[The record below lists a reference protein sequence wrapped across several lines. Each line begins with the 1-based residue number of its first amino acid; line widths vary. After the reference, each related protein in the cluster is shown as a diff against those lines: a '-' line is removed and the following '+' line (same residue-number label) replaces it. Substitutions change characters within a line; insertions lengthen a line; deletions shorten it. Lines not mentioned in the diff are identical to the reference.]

1 MSDRHGQRRARAW
14 EMLTARDPGVAA
26 LVVTSLPN
34 IRYLTGFSG
43 SNAVLLLTGDGA
55 LLGTDGRYVVQA
67 GAQCPD
73 LPLIVDRV
81 TLPAVVAQWAQRGGG
96 ALAFEAEHLSVAALR
111 DLESAVPDSASVTFA
126 ETRGIVEECRVVKD
140 ALELDL
146 IARACRISDD
156 ALAAILPSVRVGD
169 TERAIA
175 RRLEAEMFA
184 LGADA
189 ISFETIVG
197 GGPHSAIPHH
207 TPTDRPLEPGDFLLI
222 DFGAEVGGYHADET
236 RTFVMG
242 RPQEWQS
249 ETHALVLAAQEAG
262 RSAARA
268 GAALADVDAAS
279 RSVID
284 ASGHGELFG
293 HGLGHGV
300 GLQIHEAPFF
310 SARSVGMLHGG
321 SPVTVEPGVY
331 FPGRG
336 GVRIE
341 DTVLVTD
348 GPPEPLTT
356 TERGLVAL
364 G

>member
-1 MSDRHGQRRARAW
+1 MSQRHAERRSRAW
-14 EMLTARDPGVAA
+14 AA
-26 LVVTSLPN
+26 LRADYPDVDAFIVTSLPN
-34 IRYLTGFSG
+34 VRYLTGFTG
-43 SNAVLLLTGDGA
+43 SNAVLLLSAEGCT
-55 LLGTDGRYVVQA
+55 LGTDGRYVIQA
-67 GAQCPD
+67 GDECPD
-73 LPLIVDRV
+73 LPLLIDRMTLTALVAEWSRTHGGVLALEADHV
-81 TLPAVVAQWAQRGGG
+81 TL
-96 ALAFEAEHLSVAALR
+96 AAMHDLR
-111 DLESAVPDSASVTFA
+111 DAIAGAKPVNFR
-126 ETRGIVEECRVVKD
+126 ETRGVVEGCRVVKD
-140 ALELDL
+140 DLEIELL
-146 IARACRISDD
+146 ARACSVSDD
-156 ALAAILPSVRVGD
+156 ALAIVIASVRVGD
-169 TERAIA
+169 TEREIA
-175 RRLEAEMFA
+175 RRLEAQMYA
-184 LGADA
+184 CGADA
-189 ISFETIVG
+189 ISFETIVA

-207 TPTDRPLEPGDFLLI
+207 SPTDRPLERGDFLLI

-242 RPQEWQS
+242 APLPWQV

-262 RSAARA
+262 RSTARA
-268 GAALADVDAAS
+268 GADLAEVDQAA
-279 RSVID
+279 RSVIVD
-284 ASGHGELFG
+284 AGHGDLFG

-348 GPPEPLTT
+348 GLPQPLTM
-356 TERGLVAL
+356 TERGLTAL

>member
-1 MSDRHGQRRARAW
+1 MSVRHAERRSRAW
-14 EMLTARDPGVAA
+14 AA
-26 LVVTSLPN
+26 LLAGHPDAEAFVVTSLPN
-34 IRYLTGFSG
+34 VRYLTGFTG
-43 SNAVLLLTGDGA
+43 SNAVLLLGADGA

-67 GAQCPD
+67 GQECPD
-73 LPLIVDRV
+73 LPLLVDRMTLTALVADWARTGGVLALEADHV
-81 TLPAVVAQWAQRGGG
+81 TLAAMGELREAVSDAR
-96 ALAFEAEHLSVAALR
+96 
-111 DLESAVPDSASVTFA
+111 AVDFR
-126 ETRGIVEECRVVKD
+126 ETRGVVEGCRIVKD
-140 ALELDL
+140 ALEIDL
-146 IARACRISDD
+146 LARACQVSDE
-156 ALAAILPSVRVGD
+156 ALAAVVAQVRVGD
-169 TERAIA
+169 TERQIA
-175 RRLEAEMFA
+175 RRLEAEMYA
-184 LGADA
+184 RGADA
-189 ISFETIVG
+189 LSFETIVA

-207 TPTDRPLEPGDFLLI
+207 SPTDRPLERGDFLLI

-242 RPQEWQS
+242 EPQSWQV
-249 ETHALVLAAQEAG
+249 ETHALVLSAQEAG
-262 RSAARA
+262 LASARD
-268 GAALADVDAAS
+268 GADLADVDGAA
-279 RSVID
+279 RGVID
-284 ASGHGELFG
+284 AAGHGELFG

-348 GPPEPLTT
+348 GPPQPLTM
-356 TERGLVAL
+356 TERGLTAL

>member
-1 MSDRHGQRRARAW
+1 MSDRHTARRARAW
-14 EMLTARDPGVAA
+14 EALTSHEPRADAF
-26 LVVTSLPN
+26 VVTALPN

-43 SNAVLLLTGDGA
+43 SNAVLLLSADGA
-55 LLGTDGRYVVQA
+55 VLGTDGRYVVQA
-67 GAQCPD
+67 GSQCPD
-73 LPLIVDRV
+73 LSLIVDRV
-81 TLPAVVAQWAQRGGG
+81 TLPAVVADWAGRGGG
-96 ALAFEAEHLSVAALR
+96 ALAFEAEHVSVAALR
-111 DLESAVPDSASVTFA
+111 DLQDAAADSASVAFV
-126 ETRGIVEECRVVKD
+126 ETRGVVEECRVVKD
-140 ALELDL
+140 AVELDL

-156 ALAAILPSVRVGD
+156 ALAAILPTVRVGD
-169 TERAIA
+169 TERGIA

-184 LGADA
+184 RGADA

-207 TPTDRPLEPGDFLLI
+207 TPTDRPLEHGDFLLI
-222 DFGAEVGGYHADET
+222 DFGAEVDGYHADET
-236 RTFVMG
+236 RTFVIG
-242 RPQEWQS
+242 QPEAWQV

-262 RSAARA
+262 RQAARS
-268 GAALADVDAAS
+268 GTPLADVDAAS

-284 ASGHGELFG
+284 EAGHGELFG

-356 TERGLVAL
+356 TDRGLVAL